1 LTGLKP
7 SIRQRLENLC
17 RRRVPPVQVISP
29 ELSRDLAHISFEA
42 ARQIGL
48 LVGRDGTVEMVIVG
62 GPRSLFI
69 PDLPKSRGGRW
80 RLRGLRLVHTHLQ
93 SEPLTQEDLM
103 DLVFLRL
110 DCVAAVY
117 VDRNGG
123 ATQFELAYI
132 LPGNGAAAGR
142 GWEILPPIPCHD
154 PALDFQALVKSL
166 EDELERNRLALP
178 SSSTGEDRA
187 ILVSVTTSDRETAQR
202 SMDELVELARTGGII
217 AADTIIQRQRERNS
231 KYLIG
236 KGKLSE
242 IVLRALQCGVDLLIF
257 DQELNPSQVRAIT
270 DTTEL
275 RVVDRTQLILDIFA
289 QRARTREGKIQVEM
303 AQLKYLLPRLGVKD
317 DALSRLTGGIG
328 TRGPGETT
336 LEINRRRTKDR
347 ISHLDDQ
354 LRSLRKRRGQRRA
367 KRTRKEM
374 PVISIVGYTNAGK
387 STLLNAL
394 THSSVFVENKLFATL
409 DPTSRRLRFPRDFEV
424 IITDTVG
431 FIRDL
436 PKDLMEAFSATL
448 EELNDADLLLHV
460 VDIGNPQFEEQIAA
474 VGRILSGLELEEK
487 PTIMVFNKMEL
498 VPLEYVEMQLRK
510 YGGVAISALTS
521 RTMEPLIIAM
531 QRVIEDLF
539 ERVAG
544 SYQPAPTGQESEDT
558 PEVPD

>member
-1 LTGLKP
+1 
-7 SIRQRLENLC
+7 
-17 RRRVPPVQVISP
+17 
-29 ELSRDLAHISFEA
+29 
-42 ARQIGL
+42 
-48 LVGRDGTVEMVIVG
+48 
-62 GPRSLFI
+62 
-69 PDLPKSRGGRW
+69 
-80 RLRGLRLVHTHLQ
+80 
-93 SEPLTQEDLM
+93 M

-110 DCVAAVY
+110 DCIAAVY
-117 VDRNGG
+117 VDRHGG
-123 ATQFELAYI
+123 ATQFELAHL
-132 LPGNGAAAGR
+132 LPGAGQSENR
-142 GWEILPPIPCHD
+142 GWEVLPPIPCHAPD
-154 PALDFQALVKSL
+154 LDFQDLVKSL
-166 EDELERNRLALP
+166 EDELERNRLAIP
-178 SSSTGEDRA
+178 AMREGEDRA
-187 ILVSVTTSDRETAQR
+187 LLVSVSGMDKESAKR
-202 SMDELVELARTGGII
+202 SMDELVELAKTGGII

-289 QRARTREGKIQVEM
+289 QRAQTREGKIQVEM

-347 ISHLDDQ
+347 ISNLDKE
-354 LRSLRKRRGQRRA
+354 LKTLGKRRDQRRA
-367 KRTRKEM
+367 RRTRKQM
-374 PVISIVGYTNAGK
+374 PTISIVGYTNAGK

-448 EELNDADLLLHV
+448 EELQDADLLLHV
-460 VDIGNPQFEEQIAA
+460 IDVGNPHFEEQMAA
-474 VGRILSGLELEEK
+474 VDRILAKLELDRK
-487 PTIMVFNKMEL
+487 PIITVFNKKETVSPEYLEL
-498 VPLEYVEMQLRK
+498 MLRRH
-510 YGGVAISALTS
+510 GGVAISAISPRSL
-521 RTMEPLIIAM
+521 EPLILAM
-531 QRVIEDLF
+531 QDNIEDLL
-539 ERVAG
+539 ERAVGKYYSSVTTEEASDIEFG
-544 SYQPAPTGQESEDT
+544 SLHSEA
-558 PEVPD
+558 